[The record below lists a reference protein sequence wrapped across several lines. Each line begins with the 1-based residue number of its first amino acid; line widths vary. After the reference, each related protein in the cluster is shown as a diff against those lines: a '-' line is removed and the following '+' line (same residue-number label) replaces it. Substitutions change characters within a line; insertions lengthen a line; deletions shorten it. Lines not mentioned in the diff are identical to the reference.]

1 MISDNFFKK
10 ILTSASGLL
19 ILLVVGIFIT
29 LLITSFEAII
39 EAGFNFLTET
49 NWDPNLEKKFGV
61 LPFLAGT
68 LFTTTIAIVLAFPF
82 SLSLAI
88 FLGEICKWTKLVS
101 FLNAMIELIA
111 GIPSVILGF
120 WGVIFLAPMM
130 NAFFEWLVIRFPS
143 IIHWPLLGLENYS
156 GFSVFTASL
165 VLAFMIIP
173 FSASLSR
180 EVISLVPQDVKEAA
194 YSMGATRYEVM
205 KMVVIPYAK
214 SGILA
219 GVLLAIGRA
228 MGETMV
234 VTMLIGNRN
243 ALPEGLFSPSQTMA
257 SLIAN
262 EFAEASDS
270 LYSSSLIEVALVLF
284 IVTGVVN
291 FIGRAIIKKLSV
303 V

>member
-1 MISDNFFKK
+1 MITDRLFKK
-10 ILTSASGLL
+10 FLISTSVLL
-19 ILLVVGIFIT
+19 IIVVVGIFIT
-29 LLITSFEAII
+29 LLVTSFESIFAL
-39 EAGFNFLTET
+39 GFNFLTGT
-49 NWDPNLEKKFGV
+49 TWDPNLEKKFGV
-61 LPFLAGT
+61 LPFLTGT
-68 LFTTTIAIVLAFPF
+68 LLTTAIAIFIAFPF

-88 FLGEICKWTKLVS
+88 FLGEICRNPKLVG
-101 FLNAMIELIA
+101 FLNSMVELIA

-120 WGVIFLAPMM
+120 WGVIFLAPLI
-130 NAFFEWLVIRFPS
+130 NGFLEFLVINFPS
-143 IIHWPLLGLENYS
+143 MVNWPLLGLENYS
-156 GFSVFTASL
+156 GLSVFTTSL

-180 EVISLVPQDVKEAA
+180 EVISLVPQDIKEAA

-243 ALPEGLFSPSQTMA
+243 ALPEGLFAPSQTMA

-284 IVTGVVN
+284 IVTGVINV
-291 FIGRAIIKKLSV
+291 IGRAVIKKLSV